1 VGLNEELAHQLPKL
15 MVWGIYVEKN
25 KKWSREREGGELFDY
40 VISRLRESERVSWRN
55 IWWLAMGKADSL

>member
-25 KKWSREREGGELFDY
+25 KKWSRERERERERERGELS
-40 VISRLRESERVSWRN
+40 V
-55 IWWLAMGKADSL
+55 

>member
-25 KKWSREREGGELFDY
+25 KKWSRERE
-40 VISRLRESERVSWRN
+40 RERE
-55 IWWLAMGKADSL
+55 G